1 MFLDFLFHLR
11 TYDIK
16 VSTTEWLVLMRALST
31 GLGAPNLEHFYTLSR
46 ALLIKKES
54 LFDRYDRAFL
64 SFFKDIEDHFD
75 LSEELLD
82 WLNNPILP
90 NLSPEELAKLQALDL
105 DELREKFLERLKAQ
119 TERHDGGSHWIGT
132 GGTSPFGHG
141 GQHPSGIRVGGAG
154 GGRSAVQ
161 VAEARRFRN
170 LSQDQVIDTRQMGVA
185 LRRLRKLAK
194 EKGPEELHLQ
204 KTIDKSARD
213 GGEIDLVFAPPRK
226 NNMKMLLLMDVGGS
240 MDPYVRLSER
250 LFSAAHAANHFKK
263 FKAFTFHNCVYE
275 KLYVDI
281 ANYVGVLTD
290 DVLKEVD
297 ETWTCLFVGDAWMSP
312 YELVYPGGAIDYG
325 HHNRIPGIEWLK
337 KIKERIPKSVW
348 LNPEP
353 ERVWQSESIAMI
365 RRIFP
370 MYHFSVDGLIEAVD
384 DLRGAKSAS
393 L

>member
-105 DELREKFLERLKAQ
+105 DELREKFLERLKEQ

-226 NNMKMLLLMDVGGS
+226 NNMKMLLLMD
-240 MDPYVRLSER
+240 
-250 LFSAAHAANHFKK
+250 
-263 FKAFTFHNCVYE
+263 
-275 KLYVDI
+275 
-281 ANYVGVLTD
+281 
-290 DVLKEVD
+290 
-297 ETWTCLFVGDAWMSP
+297 
-312 YELVYPGGAIDYG
+312 
-325 HHNRIPGIEWLK
+325 
-337 KIKERIPKSVW
+337 
-348 LNPEP
+348 
-353 ERVWQSESIAMI
+353 
-365 RRIFP
+365 
-370 MYHFSVDGLIEAVD
+370 
-384 DLRGAKSAS
+384 
-393 L
+393 